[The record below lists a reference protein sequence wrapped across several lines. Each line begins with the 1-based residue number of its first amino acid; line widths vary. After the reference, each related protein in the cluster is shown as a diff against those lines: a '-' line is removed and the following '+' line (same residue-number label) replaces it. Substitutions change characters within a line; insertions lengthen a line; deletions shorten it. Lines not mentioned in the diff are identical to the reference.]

1 MAGLKSL
8 CENHSSGPECVA
20 PTVLRIMLAT
30 VPSPYGLGYVLAR
43 LRRSGFVARTSWLR
57 LCRDRFA
64 YAGWSSRIMI
74 GDLWFV
80 GGDLSVAAQR
90 RRRERP

>member
-43 LRRSGFVARTSWLR
+43 LRRCGFVAID
-57 LCRDRFA
+57 LCMR
-64 YAGWSSRIMI
+64 
-74 GDLWFV
+74 V
-80 GGDLSVAAQR
+80 VA
-90 RRRERP
+90 RESGLTTCSL

>member
-30 VPSPYGLGYVLAR
+30 VPALGTLQVKISSAVGAAKAS
-43 LRRSGFVARTSWLR
+43 SG
-57 LCRDRFA
+57 
-64 YAGWSSRIMI
+64 
-74 GDLWFV
+74 
-80 GGDLSVAAQR
+80 
-90 RRRERP
+90 